1 MRLEAYLPWS
11 SRPGRR
17 REYDPEHG
25 AATCLMQSL
34 PSLSEESS
42 QHLEPRG
49 ASPATT
55 PANKKHRRQE
65 TSAEETPSI
74 RRSEGKCRT
83 HRPPR
88 RRRNSSVLRR
98 GSGSG

>member
-17 REYDPEHG
+17 QEYDPEHG
-25 AATCLMQSL
+25 VATCLTQSL
-34 PSLSEESS
+34 PSLLEESFR
-42 QHLEPRG
+42 QLESRG

-83 HRPPR
+83 HRRLR
-88 RRRNSSVLRR
+88 RRQNSWVLRR
-98 GSGSG
+98 GSGFG